1 MHLFIFYFPEMIR
14 FFYILLF
21 FLPANCFAEDLKFK
35 HLSIEDGLS
44 QNAVYEIIQDQ
55 HGFMWFGTLNG
66 LNRYDGYSFKHYIHE
81 PFDSTSLSGNTI
93 TELMEDSRGY
103 LWIGTLQSG
112 INCFNPHE
120 ETFFRFNLFHPD
132 KKINTEI
139 RTFEEDESGN
149 IWVGTWEEGLYKIN
163 VDVDNHN
170 DLNSSNR
177 TNIQLINNELRNR
190 NILDLHSDAKGSLW
204 IATDSLLYKYYI
216 SNGTLQRYSI
226 QTMNPLNN
234 IEDSISYEIFSI
246 SETEEGYLWL
256 GTNSGL
262 VRFDKKSGKYK
273 IYPHKY
279 EIQRYGWGK
288 ITEILAS
295 NEGLLWLA
303 TPAELMRFNPNTG
316 NYKYFKHDPSDGNS
330 LSYNLISSLFID
342 RSGILWA
349 GTAGMGINIYNPL
362 NNQFSNF
369 TPQKNASSRIAG
381 FSIRSVLKDHEDNI
395 WISAGVLYK
404 WNRKNNEL
412 KSFETTS
419 EKPDDFGNTTIFS
432 MILSKNRI
440 LWAASPRGLFRYEI
454 YSGKSSLYKF
464 DSRET
469 DGLPQSEVYTVYMD
483 RDGNIWVTTAN
494 FLCKL
499 EDPEKG
505 VFKNYKIP
513 LTSTNN
519 RQARSVIYQDKK
531 NMIWI
536 GTRSGLFS
544 FNPID
549 ETFYIFQNDPSDPLS
564 LSQNTIKSLCPDPT
578 NPDKFLWIGTDG
590 GGLNLFNME
599 TETFRHYTIHD
610 GLPNNAIYGILPDRN
625 GNLWLSTN
633 KGLSNFNPSNETFRN
648 YDADDG
654 LQSHEFNTGAYYLA
668 NDGEMFFGGIK
679 GLNYFYPEKI
689 RYNPYKPEVLISS
702 ISIYDQKSHDHK
714 PKIIENVYSNNIPII
729 LSHRNNNITIEF
741 ASLDYSAPHKNQY
754 AFMLEN
760 FDKNWNYSGSVRNVS
775 YTHLPPGKYTF
786 RVKASNNHNIWNDQ
800 GVSLQLL
807 IKPPWWLKWWA
818 IIIYSVIVLAG
829 LYMVRR
835 YEINRIKLKNQLKLE
850 IVETDT
856 LRKLDQLKSN
866 FFANISHEF
875 RTPLTLILGQLDNV
889 INSSALKQKSQDR
902 LKIVSKNAKTL
913 LSLINQLLD
922 LSKIEAGSMDLR
934 VENLNIVSFLKNV
947 FFSFESMAASK
958 NINLQ
963 FHSSQSKLITNFD
976 SEKMEKVFNN
986 LISNAIKFTHSGGKI
1001 KVAIEKR
1008 SESLIEIHFEDNG
1021 IGIPADRI
1029 NRIFDRF
1036 YQVDNSSS
1044 REYEGT
1050 GIGLALTKEL
1060 IELHKGNV
1068 TVKSEESTGT
1078 CFIVELPVDPGVQS
1092 EPADEKY
1099 ISKESVIPAENQSNP
1114 QSKGDL
1120 VMNKDIVL
1128 ANGKEIILLVEDN
1141 QDIRKYI
1148 AEQLEHNYHLLE
1160 AEDGLEGFEMAQ
1172 RYQPDLIITDVMM
1185 PGKDGYQLS
1194 KELRIEEKTSH
1205 IPIIMLTA
1213 KAAMDNKIEGLETGI
1228 DDFLIKPFNVKELS
1242 ARITNLIKQRKELRK
1257 KFSKSTIIKPSDV
1270 SAISV
1275 DQEFLQK
1282 ILKIIEE
1289 HFEEENFSV
1298 GDLAEKVNMS
1308 VSQLNRKLNSL
1319 IDQPA
1324 GQLIRSLKLNRAADL
1339 IKNNAGS
1346 ISEICYKL
1354 GFSDQAYFSRAF
1366 KKQFG
1371 CNPREYRNKKHTT

>member
-1 MHLFIFYFPEMIR
+1 MTRIFLIP
-14 FFYILLF
+14 LLF
-21 FLPANCFAEDLKFK
+21 LSAISLAEDLKFK

-44 QNAVYEIIQDQ
+44 QNAVYEIIQDR
-55 HGFMWFGTLNG
+55 HGFMWFGTMNG

-81 PFDSTSLSGNTI
+81 PFDSTSLSGNMI

-103 LWIGTLQSG
+103 LWIGTLRSG
-112 INCFNPHE
+112 INCFIPHE

-139 RTFEEDESGN
+139 RAFEEDESGN

-170 DLNSSNR
+170 EPNSNNR
-177 TNIQLINNELRNR
+177 TIIQLINNELKGR
-190 NILDLHSDAKGSLW
+190 NILDLHSDANSLW
-204 IATDSLLYKYYI
+204 IATDSLLFKYYI
-216 SNGTLQRYSI
+216 SDGTLQSYSI
-226 QTMNPLNN
+226 ETMDPLNN
-234 IEDSISYEIFSI
+234 NEDSISYEIFSI

-262 VRFDKKSGKYK
+262 IRFDKITEKYTL
-273 IYPHKY
+273 YPHKY

-288 ITEILAS
+288 ITGIIAN

-303 TPAELMRFNPNTG
+303 TPAELMRFNPDTES
-316 NYKYFKHDPSDGNS
+316 YTYFRHDPSEGNS
-330 LSYNLISSLFID
+330 LSYNLISSLCID
-342 RSGILWA
+342 RTGILWA

-362 NNQFSNF
+362 NNQFSSF
-369 TPQKNASSRIAG
+369 TPRRNNSSRIAG

-395 WISAGVLYK
+395 WISTGVLYK

-419 EKPDDFGNTTIFS
+419 EKPDDFGNTSIFS

-440 LWAASPRGLFRYEI
+440 LWAATPRGLFRYEI
-454 YSGKSSLYKF
+454 RSGKSRLYKF
-464 DSRET
+464 DRVET
-469 DGLPQSEVYTVYMD
+469 DGLPQSEVYAVYKD
-483 RDGNIWVTTAN
+483 QDGDIWVTTAN

-513 LTSTNN
+513 IPSNNN

-536 GTRSGLFS
+536 GTRSGFFC

-549 ETFYIFQNDPSDPLS
+549 ETFNIFRNDPSDPLS
-564 LSQNTIKSLCPDPT
+564 LSQNTIKSICPDPK

-590 GGLNLFNME
+590 GGLNLFNIE
-599 TETFRHYTIHD
+599 NETFRHYTIRD
-610 GLPNNAIYGILPDRN
+610 GLPNNVIYGILPDRN

-633 KGLSNFNPSNETFRN
+633 RGLSKFNPSDETFKN

-654 LQSHEFNTGAYYLA
+654 LQSHEFNTGAFYLA
-668 NDGEMFFGGIK
+668 DDGEMFFGGIK

-689 RYNPYKPEVLISS
+689 RHNPYKPEVLITSVS
-702 ISIYDQKSHDHK
+702 IHNRKSNDHK
-714 PKIIENVYSNNIPII
+714 PGIIENVYSNNSPII
-729 LSHRNNNITIEF
+729 LSHRNNSITIEF

-760 FDKNWNYSGSVRNVS
+760 FDKNWSYSGSVRNVS

-786 RVKASNNHNIWNDQ
+786 RVKASNNHDIWNDQ
-800 GVSLQLL
+800 GLSLQLL
-807 IKPPWWLKWWA
+807 VKPPWWLKWWA
-818 IIIYSVIVLAG
+818 IIIYSVIFLTG
-829 LYMVRR
+829 LYMIRR

-850 IVETDT
+850 IVETGT

-889 INSSALKQKSQDR
+889 INSSAIKQKSQDR
-902 LKIVSKNAKTL
+902 LKIASKNAKTL

-934 VENLNIVSFLKNV
+934 TENLNIVSFLKNV
-947 FFSFESMAASK
+947 FFSFESMATSK

-963 FHSSQSKLITNFD
+963 FYSPHSKLITSFD

-1001 KVAIEKR
+1001 KVAIEKT
-1008 SESLIEIHFEDNG
+1008 SESLIEIHVEDNG

-1060 IELHKGNV
+1060 VELHKGNI

-1078 CFIVELPVDPGVQS
+1078 CFIVELPADPGVQPES
-1092 EPADEKY
+1092 ADGNY
-1099 ISKESVIPAENQSNP
+1099 INKESVILAETLSHPQSNDELI
-1114 QSKGDL
+1114 KNENID
-1120 VMNKDIVL
+1120 L
-1128 ANGKEIILLVEDN
+1128 ANGKEIILVVEDN
-1141 QDIRKYI
+1141 HDVRKYI

-1172 RYQPDLIITDVMM
+1172 LYQPDLIITDVMM
-1185 PGKDGYQLS
+1185 PRKDGYQLS
-1194 KELRIEEKTSH
+1194 AELRNEEKTSH

-1213 KAAMDNKIEGLETGI
+1213 KASMDNKIEGLETGI
-1228 DDFLIKPFNVKELS
+1228 DDFLTKPFNVKELS
-1242 ARITNLIKQRKELRK
+1242 TRIRNLIKQRKELRK
-1257 KFSKSTIIKPSDV
+1257 RFSKSTVIKPSDV

-1275 DQEFLQK
+1275 DQEFIQK

-1289 HFEEENFSV
+1289 HFEDENFSV

-1371 CNPREYRNKKHTT
+1371 CNPREYRNKKLTT